1 VSKIIMLAV
10 TLALCVWLAK
20 AGASYG
26 SDSRHVTMTT
36 NDDVPG
42 DDCATHLRISDDE
55 FRSSVRDEEV
65 RTLPNQP
72 LTVTGERNGGIQV
85 TTWDGPEFS
94 LTLCKQAAAES
105 ESEGRRLLSE
115 TKMNVNG
122 SSVSIAS
129 PQSEERHS
137 LGTLLMIKAPRNATV
152 NLSVHNGGV
161 ALNSFVG
168 TAEAH
173 AHNGGIS
180 FKSSSGKLTAV
191 AQNGGISIIDCGGDV
206 TANVQN
212 GGLSI
217 NLPEHWE
224 GKGLEAHTQN
234 GGLVVAVPRN
244 FAGGVEVAGSEHTS
258 IVCKDSV
265 CDAAERT
272 WDNGHRMLRL
282 GGANPQVH
290 ATTVNG
296 GIVVKERGYSRG
308 EL

>member
-1 VSKIIMLAV
+1 MRTIILLAV
-10 TLALCVWLAK
+10 VGSLGLWLAH
-20 AGASYG
+20 AGASAGYG
-26 SDSRHVTMTT
+26 SRHVNMT
-36 NDDVPG
+36 NDDFSS
-42 DDCATHLRISDDE
+42 DDCADHLRMTDDE
-55 FRSSVRDEEV
+55 FRSSVRDEET
-65 RTLPNQP
+65 RSLPNQP
-72 LTVTGERNGGIQV
+72 LTVTGERNSGIQV
-85 TTWDGPEFS
+85 TTWDQPDFS
-94 LTLCKQAAAES
+94 VRLCKQVSADDES
-105 ESEGRRLLSE
+105 EARRILSE
-115 TKMNVNG
+115 TRIAVNG
-122 SSVSIAS
+122 SSVTVNS
-129 PQSEERHS
+129 PESDGRHS
-137 LGTLLMIKAPRNATV
+137 LGTLLMIKAPRDATV

-161 ALNSFVG
+161 ALNRFTG

-180 FKSSSGKLTAV
+180 FKKSNGKLTAE
-191 AQNGGISIIDCGGDV
+191 AQNGGISISDCGGEV

-224 GKGLEAHTQN
+224 GKGLEAHTRN
-234 GGLVVAVPRN
+234 GGLVVSVPRN
-244 FAGGVEVAGSEHTS
+244 FSGGLEIAGSEHAS
-258 IVCKDSV
+258 IVCKDSI

-282 GGANPQVH
+282 GGANPQIH